1 MSEGVLTM
9 SMSLHDV
16 EKIQALYPEHQI
28 ELREGKLI
36 IMSPSDIVSSEIG
49 VQFSTLLNLWVRQH
63 NLGRVLD
70 GSAGLRIPNGDLLSP
85 DVAFVSRERL
95 KQTPRTYGSII
106 PQFIVEIKSSRDR
119 IRELE
124 GKIALFLSQGVQVG
138 LLIDPDKHTISIYRS
153 SGLSKDADSD
163 EPIPQKTTL
172 RDGDVLTVP
181 ELFPGWEVPI
191 TNLWPPVYE

>member
-70 GSAGLRIPNGDLLSP
+70 ASAGLTASVNWKGKSP
-85 DVAFVSRERL
+85 SF
-95 KQTPRTYGSII
+95 
-106 PQFIVEIKSSRDR
+106 
-119 IRELE
+119 
-124 GKIALFLSQGVQVG
+124 
-138 LLIDPDKHTISIYRS
+138 
-153 SGLSKDADSD
+153 
-163 EPIPQKTTL
+163 
-172 RDGDVLTVP
+172 
-181 ELFPGWEVPI
+181 
-191 TNLWPPVYE
+191 